1 MSRKYKMRTV
11 IETPAQELSAEHVI
25 YMLFGKTVEE
35 FVKDVQLNRNGEYNQ
50 LYGEEA
56 GT

>member
-1 MSRKYKMRTV
+1 MSCKYKMRTV

-35 FVKDVQLNRNGEYNQ
+35 FVKDVQLNRNGKYNQ

-56 GT
+56 EI